1 MYIGNI
7 LIVSRHTGLGMIMSD
22 NYPSQAN
29 LHSFLFSSVWI
40 QDYPENVIH
49 GDQKPSYKQYFKKLG
64 KGAA

>member
-1 MYIGNI
+1 
-7 LIVSRHTGLGMIMSD
+7 MSD